1 MNPIKRYLIAT
12 RPWSFPVSIAPV
24 LLTLNYLW
32 RSPLE
37 VNLLFGLWAIVG
49 IMIFHAASNLFSDYY
64 DYKKGVDTDPSIGS
78 PTITGGLLT
87 ARQTLIYAWVLLV
100 IATINGLVMTYFTG
114 WPLLIIGGIG
124 ALLII
129 LYPWLKYHA
138 LGDLDIFLTFGILP
152 TLGTAFVMTGQILWS
167 SLWITLS
174 FATITVAVLHANNT
188 RDCGRDGNAKIHTFA
203 MLIGPKASQ
212 WVYYIEV
219 WLPLVWVILCV
230 CLGQMQWPI
239 IIASAFA
246 SVIAFRNTKVMHQW
260 GKGGSIDMLD
270 QLTAQHQLVNIVL
283 LTLAFL
289 TLPIVL

>member
-1 MNPIKRYLIAT
+1 MNIVKRYFIAT
-12 RPWSFPVSIAPV
+12 RPWSFPVSVAPV
-24 LLTLNYLW
+24 ALTVCYLW
-32 RSPLE
+32 NDPL
-37 VNLLFGLWAIVG
+37 VVHLDLGLWAIVS
-49 IMIFHAASNLFSDYY
+49 IMLFHAASNLFSDYF

-100 IATINGLVMTYFTG
+100 IATINGLIMAYLTG
-114 WPLLIIGGIG
+114 WPLLVIGGIG

-152 TLGTAFVMTGQILWS
+152 TLGTAFVMTEQILWS

-203 MLIGPKASQ
+203 MLIGPKACQ

-219 WLPLVWVILCV
+219 WLPVVWVLFCV
-230 CLGQMQWPI
+230 CIGKMPWSVL
-239 IIASAFA
+239 IASALA
-246 SVIAFRNTKVMHQW
+246 STVAFRNTKVMYQW
-260 GKGGSIDMLD
+260 GKGGSIDILD
-270 QLTAQHQLVNIVL
+270 QMTAQHQIVNIVMMTIGFIGIMML
-283 LTLAFL
+283 
-289 TLPIVL
+289 

>member
-1 MNPIKRYLIAT
+1 MNTLKRYFIAT

-24 LLTLNYLW
+24 ALTVCYLW
-32 RSPLE
+32 NDPMVVHLD
-37 VNLLFGLWAIVG
+37 LGLWAIVG
-49 IMIFHAASNLFSDYY
+49 IILFHAASNLFSDYY

-87 ARQTLIYAWVLLV
+87 ARQTIIYAWVLLV
-100 IATINGLVMTYFTG
+100 IATINGFIMTYFTG
-114 WPLLIIGGIG
+114 WPLLVIGGIG

-152 TLGTAFVMTGQILWS
+152 TLGTAFVMTEQIVWS

-203 MLIGPKASQ
+203 MLIGPKACQ

-219 WLPLVWVILCV
+219 WLPVVWVLFCV
-230 CLGQMQWPI
+230 CIGKMPWPVL
-239 IIASAFA
+239 IASTLA
-246 SVIAFRNTKVMHQW
+246 SIVAFRNTKVMYQW
-260 GKGGSIDMLD
+260 GKGGSIDILD
-270 QLTAQHQLVNIVL
+270 QMTAQHQIVNIVMMTIGFIGIMML
-283 LTLAFL
+283 
-289 TLPIVL
+289 

>member
-1 MNPIKRYLIAT
+1 MNTLKRYFIAT

-24 LLTLNYLW
+24 ALTVCYLW
-32 RSPLE
+32 NDPLV
-37 VNLLFGLWAIVG
+37 VNHGFGLWAIIG
-49 IMIFHAASNLFSDYY
+49 IILFHAASNLFSDYF

-100 IATINGLVMTYFTG
+100 IATINGLIMAYLTG
-114 WPLLIIGGIG
+114 WPLLVIGSIG

-152 TLGTAFVMTGQILWS
+152 TLGTAFVMTEQIVWS

-188 RDCGRDGNAKIHTFA
+188 RDCGRDGNAHIRTFA
-203 MLIGPKASQ
+203 MLIGPKACQ

-219 WLPLVWVILCV
+219 WLPVVWVLFCV
-230 CLGQMQWPI
+230 CIGKMPWPVL
-239 IIASAFA
+239 IASALA
-246 SVIAFRNTKVMHQW
+246 SIVAFRNTKVMHQW
-260 GKGGSIDMLD
+260 GKGGSIDILD
-270 QLTAQHQLVNIVL
+270 QMTAQHQIVNIVMMTIGFVGIMML
-283 LTLAFL
+283 
-289 TLPIVL
+289 

>member
-1 MNPIKRYLIAT
+1 MNTLKRYFIAT
-12 RPWSFPVSIAPV
+12 RPWSFPVSVTPV
-24 LLTLNYLW
+24 WLTY
-32 RSPLE
+32 E
-37 VNLLFGLWAIVG
+37 YMQYVNPDANVGFGIWAIIG
-49 IMIFHAASNLFSDYY
+49 IILFHAASNLFSDYY

-100 IATINGLVMTYFTG
+100 IATINGFVMTYFTG

-203 MLIGPKASQ
+203 MLIGPKACQ

-219 WLPLVWVILCV
+219 WLPVVWVLFCV
-230 CLGQMQWPI
+230 CIGKMPWPVL
-239 IIASAFA
+239 IASALA
-246 SVIAFRNTKVMHQW
+246 SIVAFRNTKVMHQLSNG
-260 GKGGSIDMLD
+260 GKIDNLD
-270 QLTAQHQLVNIVL
+270 QMTAQHQLVNLVL
-283 LTLAFL
+283 VFIAFL
-289 TLPIVL
+289 AIRLL

>member
-1 MNPIKRYLIAT
+1 MNTLKRYFIAT
-12 RPWSFPVSIAPV
+12 RPWSFPVSVTPV
-24 LLTLNYLW
+24 WLTCDYMQYIDP
-32 RSPLE
+32 SA
-37 VNLLFGLWAIVG
+37 NLGFGLWAIIG
-49 IMIFHAASNLFSDYY
+49 IVLFHAASNLFSDYY

-100 IATINGLVMTYFTG
+100 IATINGFVMTYFTG

-203 MLIGPKASQ
+203 MLIGPKACQ

-219 WLPLVWVILCV
+219 WLPVVWVLFCV
-230 CLGQMQWPI
+230 CIGQLPWPVLV
-239 IIASAFA
+239 ASALA
-246 SVIAFRNTKVMHQW
+246 SVIAFRNTKVMQQLSNG
-260 GKGGSIDMLD
+260 GKIDNLD
-270 QLTAQHQLVNIVL
+270 QMTAQHQLVNLVL
-283 LTLAFL
+283 VFIAFL
-289 TLPIVL
+289 AIRLL

>member
-1 MNPIKRYLIAT
+1 MNPIKRYFIAT
-12 RPWSFPVSIAPV
+12 RPWSFPVSVAPV
-24 LLTLNYLW
+24 LLTSFYLW
-32 RSPLE
+32 CSPLE
-37 VNLLFGLWAIVG
+37 VNLGFGLWAIVG
-49 IMIFHAASNLFSDYY
+49 IMIFHAASNLFSDYF

-87 ARQTLIYAWVLLV
+87 ARQTLIYAWILLV
-100 IATINGLVMTYFTG
+100 IATINGFVMTYFTG

-188 RDCGRDGNAKIHTFA
+188 RDCGRDGNAHIYTFA
-203 MLIGPKASQ
+203 MLIGPKACQ

-219 WLPLVWVILCV
+219 WLPLAWVILCV
-230 CLGQMQWPI
+230 CLGKMPWALLI
-239 IIASAFA
+239 GSAIASF
-246 SVIAFRNTKVMHQW
+246 VAFRNTKVIKAWEH
-260 GKGGSIDMLD
+260 GGSIDNLD
-270 QLTAQHQLVNIVL
+270 QMTAQHQLVNL
-283 LTLAFL
+283 MFLWLAFVAMRIL
-289 TLPIVL
+289 

>member
-1 MNPIKRYLIAT
+1 MNTLKRYFIAT
-12 RPWSFPVSIAPV
+12 RPWSFPVSITPV
-24 LLTLNYLW
+24 LLTCKYLQYID
-32 RSPLE
+32 P
-37 VNLLFGLWAIVG
+37 NANIGFGLWALIGIVL
-49 IMIFHAASNLFSDYY
+49 FHAASNLFSDYY

-100 IATINGLVMTYFTG
+100 IATINGFVMTYFTG

-188 RDCGRDGNAKIHTFA
+188 RDCYRDGNAQIHTFA

-219 WLPLVWVILCV
+219 WLPLVWVLFCV
-230 CLGQMQWPI
+230 CIGQLPWPVLV
-239 IIASAFA
+239 ASAIA
-246 SVIAFRNTKVMHQW
+246 SVIAFRNTKVMQQLSQG
-260 GKGGSIDMLD
+260 GKIDNLD
-270 QLTAQHQLVNIVL
+270 QMTAQHQLVNMVL
-283 LTLAFL
+283 VFVAFFAIRL
-289 TLPIVL
+289 L

>member
-1 MNPIKRYLIAT
+1 MNTLKRYFIAT
-12 RPWSFPVSIAPV
+12 RPWSFSVSVTPVW
-24 LLTLNYLW
+24 LTCEYMRYINPNAGLG
-32 RSPLE
+32 
-37 VNLLFGLWAIVG
+37 FGLWAIIG
-49 IMIFHAASNLFSDYY
+49 IVLFHAASNLFSDYF
-64 DYKKGVDTDPSIGS
+64 DYKKGVDTDPSVGS

-87 ARQTLIYAWVLLV
+87 ARQTLIYAWVLL
-100 IATINGLVMTYFTG
+100 ILATINGFVMTYFTG

-188 RDCGRDGNAKIHTFA
+188 RDCGRDGNAHIYTFA
-203 MLIGPKASQ
+203 MLIGPKACQ

-219 WLPLVWVILCV
+219 WLPLVWVLFCV
-230 CLGQMQWPI
+230 CAGQLPWPVLV
-239 IIASAFA
+239 ASALA
-246 SVIAFRNTKVMHQW
+246 SVIAFRNTKVMQQLTQG
-260 GKGGSIDMLD
+260 GKIDNLD
-270 QLTAQHQLVNIVL
+270 QMTAQHQLVNLVL
-283 LTLAFL
+283 VVLAFVAIRIL
-289 TLPIVL
+289 

>member
-1 MNPIKRYLIAT
+1 MNTLKRYFIAT
-12 RPWSFPVSIAPV
+12 RPWSFPVSVTPV
-24 LLTLNYLW
+24 WLTCEYMQY
-32 RSPLE
+32 
-37 VNLLFGLWAIVG
+37 VNHDANVGFGIWAIIG
-49 IMIFHAASNLFSDYY
+49 IILFHAASNLFSDYY

-87 ARQTLIYAWVLLV
+87 ARQTIIYAWVLLV
-100 IATINGLVMTYFTG
+100 IATINGFIMTYFTG
-114 WPLLIIGGIG
+114 WPLLVIGGIG

-138 LGDLDIFLTFGILP
+138 LGDLAIFLTFGILP

-203 MLIGPKASQ
+203 MLIGPKACQ

-219 WLPLVWVILCV
+219 WLPVVWVLFCV
-230 CLGQMQWPI
+230 CIGQLPWPVLV
-239 IIASAFA
+239 ASALA
-246 SVIAFRNTKVMHQW
+246 SAIAFRNTKVMQQLSNG
-260 GKGGSIDMLD
+260 GKIDNLD
-270 QLTAQHQLVNIVL
+270 QMTAQHQLVNLVL
-283 LTLAFL
+283 VFIAFL
-289 TLPIVL
+289 AIRLL